1 MWLVSLARL
10 QVTQQLHVT
19 LDIWRLEVDD
29 GLDGAGRVLDPSGVG
44 LNLAKRIILSDG
56 VGFSSREAIGFGQAR
71 VQGLLAGVLAGQFL
85 QQPEGFRTAASLNQD
100 AEIVVQGSTGAILLA
115 EAKIEV

>member
-29 GLDGAGRVLDPSGVG
+29 GLDGAGSVLGPSGVG
-44 LNLAKRIILSDG
+44 LNLGKRIILREGARLSSRAAVAPDPWRTHPPAQGPASAPAGPRRFVPFAG
-56 VGFSSREAIGFGQAR
+56 VGLPDRCT
-71 VQGLLAGVLAGQFL
+71 V
-85 QQPEGFRTAASLNQD
+85 
-100 AEIVVQGSTGAILLA
+100 
-115 EAKIEV
+115 